1 MIKII
6 KHQTSFI
13 LRQNITLVVFFIL
26 LSIVFLN
33 FGSNV
38 LAFQGRD
45 VIEMYHPAKLLAL
58 SYDQVY
64 NNMDI
69 MLLLIQLY
77 PILIVCPAGFTLL
90 SEKKRKTDCLLIARI
105 GGTQYYLG
113 KTIAAFF
120 ATMIVFTVPFLIE
133 FGLNC
138 VSFPLSA
145 NGDLIDLNHYS
156 PSYIELM
163 NNYMFTALF
172 HMNSYLYTFAGILF
186 WGITSGIIGMFT
198 VAISGIISFHFKIL
212 LFLPIYV
219 LLNISAYLSKI
230 TDKLPFTVKWY
241 NYVFLFD
248 DHVKNS
254 TFFISFLTILFV
266 ISIICSIIK
275 GKGDQL

>member
-113 KTIAAFF
+113 KTIAAF
-120 ATMIVFTVPFLIE
+120 L
-133 FGLNC
+133 
-138 VSFPLSA
+138 
-145 NGDLIDLNHYS
+145 
-156 PSYIELM
+156 
-163 NNYMFTALF
+163 
-172 HMNSYLYTFAGILF
+172 
-186 WGITSGIIGMFT
+186 
-198 VAISGIISFHFKIL
+198 
-212 LFLPIYV
+212 
-219 LLNISAYLSKI
+219 
-230 TDKLPFTVKWY
+230 
-241 NYVFLFD
+241 
-248 DHVKNS
+248 
-254 TFFISFLTILFV
+254 
-266 ISIICSIIK
+266 
-275 GKGDQL
+275 QL

>member
-90 SEKKRKTDCLLIARI
+90 SEKNRL
-105 GGTQYYLG
+105 
-113 KTIAAFF
+113 F
-120 ATMIVFTVPFLIE
+120 AYCS
-133 FGLNC
+133 NRRH
-138 VSFPLSA
+138 S
-145 NGDLIDLNHYS
+145 
-156 PSYIELM
+156 
-163 NNYMFTALF
+163 
-172 HMNSYLYTFAGILF
+172 ILF
-186 WGITSGIIGMFT
+186 GQNNCRF
-198 VAISGIISFHFKIL
+198 FC
-212 LFLPIYV
+212 
-219 LLNISAYLSKI
+219 
-230 TDKLPFTVKWY
+230 
-241 NYVFLFD
+241 NYDCFYG
-248 DHVKNS
+248 
-254 TFFISFLTILFV
+254 TFSY
-266 ISIICSIIK
+266 
-275 GKGDQL
+275 